1 MKKEEILNKIGQIIQ
16 DLKDQHQYLTETE
29 NFNLLELELFTANAD
44 FLIDHLEIL
53 KKLETFKFEQKIIET
68 PSQLSSEN
76 TPKIPLT
83 NEANITED
91 VGDNSLD
98 FVELELPVKSIE
110 TDLNKDEMLFDFEQ
124 GVKIEEIYD
133 RTLSEEE
140 NRILQEKKNLTFA
153 EEPIKDIIPIKT
165 EEILH
170 EIKQEQSD
178 SIVKINDDDGG
189 YELDE
194 KPNSPILSSE
204 SFNDETLKPVVN
216 DVKKQTLNEML
227 SSNQSNNNLSTRFVN
242 LPSSDLKSVISLND
256 KLLFIKE
263 LFNGYNLAYSEAIE
277 ILNRF
282 DSFESA
288 DNFLQ
293 KNYAVKN
300 KWNEKQS
307 TVDRFYEIL
316 NRKYLK

>member
-98 FVELELPVKSIE
+98 FVELELPLKSIE

-165 EEILH
+165 EEIIP

-178 SIVKINDDDGG
+178 SIVKINDDDGN

-307 TVDRFYEIL
+307 TVDRLYEIL

>member
-153 EEPIKDIIPIKT
+153 EEPINDIIPIKT
-165 EEILH
+165 EEILP

-178 SIVKINDDDGG
+178 SIVIINDDG
-189 YELDE
+189 YELDK

-293 KNYAVKN
+293 KNYAEKN
-300 KWNEKQS
+300 KWKEKQS
-307 TVDRFYEIL
+307 TVDRLYEIL

>member
-153 EEPIKDIIPIKT
+153 EEPINDIIPIKT

-178 SIVKINDDDGG
+178 SIAKINDDG

-293 KNYAVKN
+293 KNYAEKN

-307 TVDRFYEIL
+307 TVDRLYEIL